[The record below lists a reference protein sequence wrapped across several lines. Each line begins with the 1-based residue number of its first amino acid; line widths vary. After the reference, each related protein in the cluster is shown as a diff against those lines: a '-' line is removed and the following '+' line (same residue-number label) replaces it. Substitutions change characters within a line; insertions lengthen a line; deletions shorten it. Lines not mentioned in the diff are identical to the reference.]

1 MKKLVLTLVV
11 FFTIVACSQ
20 KKSVVENYE
29 ILTQTI
35 SKKKG
40 MQLVLKNIFNDSRC
54 PEGVNCFWAGEI
66 EIVVSVYNDNNFL
79 RDTHI
84 KFSPKLQQENL
95 AWFSEFYP
103 SKKIKEIEVLPY
115 PKSEIRIQP
124 KDYFVKI
131 YFLN

>member
-40 MQLVLKNIFNDSRC
+40 LQLVLKNIVNDSRC
-54 PEGVNCFWAGEI
+54 PEGVNCIWAGEI
-66 EIVVSVYNDNNFL
+66 EIVVSVYKNNNFVKDENIL
-79 RDTHI
+79 L
-84 KFSPKLQQENL
+84 SPKLYKENL
-95 AWFSEFYP
+95 AWFAEYYP
-103 SKKIKEIEVLPY
+103 SKKITEIGVLPY
-115 PKSEIRIQP
+115 PKNGVVNYP

-131 YFLN
+131 YF

>member
-29 ILTQTI
+29 ILTQTL

-40 MQLVLKNIFNDSRC
+40 MQLVLKNIVNDSRC
-54 PEGVNCFWAGEI
+54 PEGVNCIWAGEI
-66 EIVVSVYNDNNFL
+66 EIVVSVYKNNNFVKDENIL
-79 RDTHI
+79 L
-84 KFSPKLQQENL
+84 SPKLYKENL
-95 AWFSEFYP
+95 AWFAEYYP
-103 SKKIKEIEVLPY
+103 SKKITEIGVLPY
-115 PKSEIRIQP
+115 PKNGVVTYP

-131 YFLN
+131 YF